1 LEQLEIKTKV
11 RKSVGNGPARALR
24 REGKIPA
31 VLYGPKTEPIL
42 LAVDIKDIEQILKK
56 STIGQALL
64 NLVIQNGE
72 KVTKTAMIKELQRHP
87 VSGKYLHIDF
97 YEIDMQR
104 KINVMVPVVVKGQS
118 QGVELGGI
126 LQIVRRE
133 LEVFC
138 LPSAIPEAFEV
149 DITELDI
156 GDSIH
161 VQEIQLPHD
170 VELPEDV
177 DFTVVTILAP
187 KVEEEEVVEEEELE
201 EGEEEAAEEEGVE
214 GEAAG
219 EEAPSEDSKEG

>member
-1 LEQLEIKTKV
+1 MEQLELKTKI
-11 RKSVGNGPARALR
+11 RKTIGNGPARALR

-42 LAVDIKDIEQILKK
+42 LSVNIKDIEQIVKQG
-56 STIGQALL
+56 SVGQALL
-64 NLVIQNGE
+64 NLHIQNGE
-72 KVTKTAMIKELQRHP
+72 KITKTAMVKELQRHP

-118 QGVELGGI
+118 IGVELGGI

-138 LPSAIPEAFEV
+138 LPSAIPGAIEV
-149 DITELDI
+149 DITELDV

-161 VQEIQLPHD
+161 VQEIQLPED

-177 DFTVVTILAP
+177 DFTVITILAP
-187 KVEEEEVVEEEELE
+187 KVEEVVEEEELE
-201 EGEEEAAEEEGVE
+201 EEEEAIEEEGAE
-214 GEAAG
+214 GEAAA
-219 EEAPSEDSKEG
+219 EEAPSEESKED

>member
-1 LEQLEIKTKV
+1 LEQLELKTKI

-42 LAVDIKDIEQILKK
+42 LSVDIKDIEQILKQG
-56 STIGQALL
+56 TVGQALL
-64 NLVIQNGE
+64 SLVIQNGE
-72 KVTKTAMIKELQRHP
+72 KVTKAAMIKELQRHP

-104 KINVMVPVVVKGQS
+104 KINTTVPVVVKGQS
-118 QGVELGGI
+118 KGVEVGGI
-126 LQIVRRE
+126 MQIVRRE

-156 GDSIH
+156 GDSVH
-161 VQEIQLPHD
+161 VQEIQLPD
-170 VELPEDV
+170 GVELPEDV
-177 DFTVVTILAP
+177 DFTVITILAP
-187 KVEEEEVVEEEELE
+187 KVEEEVVEEEELE
-201 EGEEEAAEEEGVE
+201 EGEEEAAEEEGAE
-214 GEAAG
+214 GEAAAEG
-219 EEAPSEDSKEG
+219 APSEESKED

>member
-1 LEQLEIKTKV
+1 LEQLELKTKI

-31 VLYGPKTEPIL
+31 VLYGPKAEPIL
-42 LAVDIKDIEQILKK
+42 LSVDIKDIEQILKQG
-56 STIGQALL
+56 TIGQALL
-64 NLVIQNGE
+64 SLVIQNGE
-72 KVTKTAMIKELQRHP
+72 KITKAAMIKELQRHP
-87 VSGKYLHIDF
+87 VSGNYLHIDF

-104 KINVMVPVVVKGQS
+104 KISTTVPVVVKGQS
-118 QGVELGGI
+118 KGVESGGI
-126 LQIVRRE
+126 MQIVRRE

-156 GDSIH
+156 GDSVH
-161 VQEIQLPHD
+161 VQEIQLPD
-170 VELPEDV
+170 GVELPEDV

-187 KVEEEEVVEEEELE
+187 KVEEEVVEEEELE
-201 EGEEEAAEEEGVE
+201 EGEEEAAEEEGAE

-219 EEAPSEDSKEG
+219 EGAPSEEPKED

>member
-1 LEQLEIKTKV
+1 MEQLELITKI

-42 LAVDIKDIEQILKK
+42 LSVDMKDIEQILKK
-56 STIGQALL
+56 GTIGQALL

-72 KVTKTAMIKELQRHP
+72 AITKTAMIKELQTHP
-87 VSGKYLHIDF
+87 VSGKFLHIDF

-104 KINVMVPVVVKGQS
+104 KINTMVPVIVSGQS
-118 QGVELGGI
+118 KGVEVGGI

-133 LEVFC
+133 VEVFC
-138 LPSAIPEAFEV
+138 LPSAIPAAIEV
-149 DITELDI
+149 DISELDI

-161 VQEIQLPHD
+161 VQQIRLPDD

-177 DFTVVTILAP
+177 DFTVVTVLAP
-187 KVEEEEVVEEEELE
+187 KLEEVVEEEELE
-201 EGEEEAAEEEGVE
+201 EGEEEAAEEEGAEEEAGDE
-214 GEAAG
+214 G
-219 EEAPSEDSKEG
+219 APSEESKED